1 MKDPETP
8 DHGLEAL
15 ASELRRLPTPMPPRA
30 LVSRVRRLAHARL
43 AEQAEERWERRLL
56 AAAIVF
62 SWLVSVFTFAAVQLL
77 SGESVAYVAA
87 TWISGA
93 AMLVVLGVYV
103 RKQRRV
109 A

>member
-8 DHGLEAL
+8 DERLEAL
-15 ASELRRLPTPMPPRA
+15 ASALRRLPTPMPRPA

-43 AEQAEERWERRLL
+43 AEQVEGRWERRLL

-62 SWLVSVFTFAAVQLL
+62 SWLASAFTFAAVRLL
-77 SGESVAYVAA
+77 SGGAIAYFAA
-87 TWISGA
+87 TWIGGA
-93 AMLVVLGVYV
+93 AMLVVLGAYV
-103 RKQRRV
+103 RKQRRM